1 MFNVRFA
8 ISPPSTQELCNTG
21 TVLSTQRA
29 PRDPTA
35 GLVHSSRPIRSGSA
49 PSGAH
54 AASNRSEEGTLE
66 DLTRRQ
72 RAVLEA
78 LRRLHDQHGFAP
90 SLREVADEVGLAS
103 VSSVHA
109 HVVTLTERG
118 LVERRPGQPR
128 TVRRSMAGQ
137 RS

>member
-1 MFNVRFA
+1 M
-8 ISPPSTQELCNTG
+8 
-21 TVLSTQRA
+21 
-29 PRDPTA
+29 
-35 GLVHSSRPIRSGSA
+35 
-49 PSGAH
+49 
-54 AASNRSEEGTLE
+54 E

-72 RAVLEA
+72 REVLEA

-90 SLREVADEVGLAS
+90 SLREVAGEVGLAS

-109 HVVTLTERG
+109 HVVKLTERG

-128 TVRRSMAGQ
+128 TLRRVMAEQ